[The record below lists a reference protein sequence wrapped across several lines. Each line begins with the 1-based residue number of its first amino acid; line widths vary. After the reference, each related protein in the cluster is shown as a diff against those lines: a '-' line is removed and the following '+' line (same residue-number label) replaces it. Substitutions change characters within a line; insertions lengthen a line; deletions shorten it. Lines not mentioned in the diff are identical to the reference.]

1 MTETELQKAI
11 VSDYNG
17 GTDVKTLAEK
27 YKRSASYIYR
37 VLNSAGVKFAD
48 VNFRASEIMGYILDN
63 PDKSQSDVARDLG
76 ITRQRVHAVIQR
88 FK

>member
-11 VSDYNG
+11 VSEYNG
-17 GTDVKTLAEK
+17 GTDVKTLAKK
-27 YKRSASYIYR
+27 YNKSASYIYR
-37 VLNSAGVKFAD
+37 TLNSAGVKLEIGNYKAYD
-48 VNFRASEIMGYILDN
+48 IMGYIIDN

-76 ITRQRVHAVIQR
+76 ITRQRVHAVIQQ